1 MSVRSSVDSRDSR
14 RHRHACAARVALLF
28 VAWAAPGCLGPSRDP
43 PTVEPSAPVPLIY
56 DARGALFVDALVE
69 GRPARLLLD
78 TGASCS
84 TLAHDFASALPL
96 AIERGDPVEGTAGVV
111 ESERALATI
120 ALPGCE
126 PARVACAVYDFARL
140 YPACVGI
147 LGSDVLRRRPFRI
160 DYRRR
165 ELAWDADAPADAA
178 PLELDHGIPRTTIAI
193 GGVALDLRIDTGAA
207 LAPGAE
213 LFLNVTRRE
222 AAALGLSGPP
232 AKRFTATGT
241 GGATLDLPVHRV
253 RDVVIGPRRFAKAWA
268 IVQPEVGY
276 FVRPDAVGFL
286 GNSALDKLDPWFD
299 YEAGLFGVTRRE

>member
-1 MSVRSSVDSRDSR
+1 MGARRGGRSSVAGR
-14 RHRHACAARVALLF
+14 AALAF
-28 VAWAAPGCLGPSRDP
+28 AFAAQGC
-43 PTVEPSAPVPLIY
+43 VEPTDRSRPSAPEAANAPVPLIY
-56 DARGALFVDALVE
+56 DATGALFVDALVE
-69 GRPARLLLD
+69 GHPVRLLLD

-84 TLAHDFASALPL
+84 TLARAFARAIALPL
-96 AIERGDPVEGTAGVV
+96 ERGEPVEGSAGVV
-111 ESERALATI
+111 ESERATATI
-120 ALPGCE
+120 ELPGCE
-126 PARVACAVYDFARL
+126 SARVACAIYDFASHD
-140 YPACVGI
+140 PACVGI
-147 LGSDVLRRRPFRI
+147 LGNDLLARRPFRI

-165 ELAWDADAPADAA
+165 ELSWDGDAPAEAA
-178 PLELDHGIPRTTIAI
+178 PLELDHDIPRTTIAI

-213 LFLNVTRRE
+213 LYLNLTRRE

-253 RDVVIGPRRFAKAWA
+253 RDVVIGPRRFAEAFA

-276 FVRPDAVGFL
+276 FARPDAVGFL